1 MNFDLSAFF
10 IAFAMSLPVSALFF
24 WGLALSIKQSLHSQN
39 PALILLSS
47 FILRAVILL
56 GFAYGLTLFLEP
68 FSAVLGLSSA
78 FLIARLAST
87 AITRRGI
94 RRATDAR

>member
-10 IAFAMSLPVSALFF
+10 IAFAASLPVSALFF
-24 WGLALSIKQSLHSQN
+24 WGLALSIKQSLSSKN

-78 FLIARLAST
+78 FLIARMIST
-87 AITRRGI
+87 TISKRGGSH
-94 RRATDAR
+94 APHA